1 MRHILMVLSDV
12 DESPRTV
19 DFTLNLARKEGASVT
34 ALIVL
39 DDKAAKRMASHLSDS
54 GFVGDHPSQRVVRA
68 IEDEFRNQ
76 GERILH
82 QLKERF
88 AKEGVPFRSELRE
101 GDFISTCLDVIR
113 EQKIDHAVVCGH
125 HVSNLKRILLG
136 SPVDDLLEQISF
148 PVDVIDD
155 EQKEG

>member
-12 DESPRTV
+12 DASPRTV
-19 DFTLNLARKEGASVT
+19 DFTLKLARKESASVT

-39 DDKAAKRMASHLSDS
+39 DDKAAERMASRLSDS
-54 GFVGDHPSQRVVRA
+54 GFVGDYPGQRVVRA

-76 GERILH
+76 GERVLH
-82 QLKERF
+82 RLKERF
-88 AKEGVPFRSELRE
+88 AAEGIPFRSELRE
-101 GDFISTCLDVIR
+101 GDFISTCLEVIR
-113 EQKIDHAVVCGH
+113 EQEIDHAVVCGH
-125 HVSNLKRILLG
+125 QVSNLKRILLG
-136 SPVDDLLEQISF
+136 SPVDDLLERIDC